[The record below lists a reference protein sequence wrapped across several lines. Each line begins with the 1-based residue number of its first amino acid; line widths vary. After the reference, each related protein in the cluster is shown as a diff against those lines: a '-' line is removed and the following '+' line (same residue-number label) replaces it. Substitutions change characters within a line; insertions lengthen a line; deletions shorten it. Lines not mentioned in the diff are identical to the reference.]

1 MASSLSGL
9 SSPDPRLPPQL
20 PPSFLAV
27 PGAPVCPAAAELW
40 PNWNLWEK
48 NEVMGGV
55 AGRACRPE
63 GLFLEPIPLG

>member
-48 NEVMGGV
+48 MRSWEGWLVV
-55 AGRACRPE
+55 RAGQRVC
-63 GLFLEPIPLG
+63 F